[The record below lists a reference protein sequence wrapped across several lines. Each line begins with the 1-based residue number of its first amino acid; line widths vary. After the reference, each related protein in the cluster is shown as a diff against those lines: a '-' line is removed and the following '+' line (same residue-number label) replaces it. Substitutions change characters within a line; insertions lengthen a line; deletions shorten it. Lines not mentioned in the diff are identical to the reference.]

1 MYLPSATVPIGA
13 PPAEVELR
21 SAELFWDSSRV
32 LRTMYVLSSLSTLIL
47 MGLVVG
53 GGVGAFDV

>member
-1 MYLPSATVPIGA
+1 MPPATIPIGA

-32 LRTMYVLSSLSTLIL
+32 LRTVYVMSSLSTLVL
-47 MGLVVG
+47 VGLVVAG
-53 GGVGAFDV
+53 GEGAFDV